1 MPRLYLKE
9 DPMPDPLP
17 DPQAPQ
23 PSQRAVARK
32 SAPPP
37 KDIDYGN
44 VPLSEEMDKA
54 KWQLPPA
61 QIVGVGVAIV
71 VIVGLIVGWIFRYQP
86 VASGQLRDVFAV
98 ETTDHS
104 SVLATVIG
112 AVRNDFDKSI
122 FIKNLKGTLTTADGK
137 TYDDTPAS
145 AIDYER
151 YFQAF
156 PDLRS
161 HAIEALKPETKII
174 PGQQASGTLVFGFP
188 VTKEQF
194 DGRKNL
200 EITVEPYD
208 RRAIVI
214 SEKPQK
220 KNPVPR

>member
-1 MPRLYLKE
+1 MPRLLKE
-9 DPMPDPLP
+9 DSMPDPLP
-17 DPQAPQ
+17 DTQAPQ
-23 PSQRAVARK
+23 PSPPAAAPKSVA
-32 SAPPP
+32 PP

-61 QIVGVGVAIV
+61 QIVGVGIAVA
-71 VIVGLIVGWIFRYQP
+71 LIAALILAWIFRYQP

-104 SVLATVIG
+104 SVLSTVLVS
-112 AVRNDFDKSI
+112 VRNDFEKSI
-122 FIKNLKGTLTTADGK
+122 FIKNMKGTLTTADGK
-137 TYDDTPAS
+137 TYEDIPAS
-145 AIDYER
+145 EVDYER

-156 PDLRS
+156 PDLRA
-161 HAIEALKPETKII
+161 HALAALKPETKIV

-194 DGRKNL
+194 DSRKNL

-220 KNPVPR
+220 